1 MRHHHSIKN
10 INIGI
15 FSFLVMS
22 FDAVVGFYQAFKE
35 LIKIGKLGALTEKWG
50 HRRMVAAP
58 RVARRG
64 IFNTKNEGCG
74 ILEMWWIG
82 GITMVF

>member
-1 MRHHHSIKN
+1 MAAAL
-10 INIGI
+10 IGRYNTGRA
-15 FSFLVMS
+15 SFGSPPQDGVDCLS
-22 FDAVVGFYQAFKE
+22 AF
-35 LIKIGKLGALTEKWG
+35 
-50 HRRMVAAP
+50 H

>member
-1 MRHHHSIKN
+1 MCLQKKSAKFVRAALYPRLRGN
-10 INIGI
+10 
-15 FSFLVMS
+15 LVS
-22 FDAVVGFYQAFKE
+22 TRTLLV
-35 LIKIGKLGALTEKWG
+35 
-50 HRRMVAAP
+50 

>member
-1 MRHHHSIKN
+1 MKQKKIDKMRHHHSIKN

-35 LIKIGKLGALTEKWG
+35 LIKIFKQNFRE
-50 HRRMVAAP
+50 
-58 RVARRG
+58 
-64 IFNTKNEGCG
+64 N
-74 ILEMWWIG
+74 
-82 GITMVF
+82 